1 MMFKL
6 VCLGL
11 CLLHTLVDSRSIDT
25 TVSADTSRSLQRMTS
40 VTLILKLDWA
50 PAETAWELRQVDGTM
65 VDSREF
71 GFYTDQYQLALH
83 HIDVVEGTEYMLSI
97 FDENGSGIKQGGYV
111 TLAYG
116 TSGPFDYSPSNLI
129 ARIEDFNDFE
139 RSVTFVSRL
148 PKEVK
153 PTPTVPPASPTPAPT
168 TCEDK
173 RWYGEVDPFTP
184 TPIFTTTG
192 VEFGSSEAICSSKT
206 NYADCTNE
214 SREDCQ
220 WIFLTQGQRNGK
232 CRVDPIAKCLQI
244 GTCVCNTEDFQG
256 GTSAG
261 VLFHAPISVTARD
274 ISSNSK
280 LVTYSE
286 SYKYPTVQNPKHPQD
301 DTFFISEV
309 DFTGRQ
315 LKYVFASKNPA
326 MITSSKSI
334 FFKLHYLYMDVPLVG
349 MLWNGLGLKV
359 SINTSGNTHVISI
372 NGRAYNLPKKLKMWT
387 CTQIA
392 ISPDALYVA
401 GVSIRRVISQETSP
415 PSASSSLILGSFS
428 GEMFDARVYGG
439 KASLSLVQE
448 VGARCAGPNDA
459 ATIKKNEDIST
470 LFLQAECR
478 NVDPMR
484 YGPIPPGGVQ
494 TYASGPF
501 ATLWMRPEK
510 DPLNDGE
517 YVDVPEGF
525 FDEEKYF
532 QHAKLQSYQWERHYF
547 ENDMIAFVLDPYRMF
562 SVDEVPEWSEKTFN
576 NPCRYIHQ
584 SNNYWSYPL
593 YAEGVV
599 PKWTVEYY
607 MERYGGAADAVFD
620 LGTLYKNGGF
630 DGYGYF
636 THEAYHEFHS
646 MMVNTYGAAPSGW
659 LQESS
664 AEFAPVS
671 TFPGI
676 PVYMASV
683 ALAPAWPLS
692 FGETDSAR
700 GADKN
705 PHIFNAVLSLHD
717 NIRGGHYY
725 GTWLLWW
732 FLSEHAG
739 LPHLHGQMFSIDK
752 TVEGFWQG
760 KLFVLRM
767 LLHNNDIDLGDAW
780 IIFASHFRTWDFKN
794 GALMKRVEKLDFDSI
809 VSMDLVPPGTTLEGR
824 KSQALIDATRGTN
837 GVFVRGPDVFRP
849 SPFSWNCLTSLNIAA
864 NRVIGITIRWDD
876 GMGFAPN
883 VSPSRIVDQHRGC
896 DSDTRFYNS
905 MVVLHNERTGL
916 RQYWKIKGKNPST
929 RYIKTGS
936 NGPVTMHILVM
947 PTPPVDYSGGRSL
960 EIDEKIT
967 PLPNYGY
974 KYKVDILK
982 IVPSGKSVSV
992 PARKSF
998 GIVQFDSSSA
1008 KGWFTSDCTCLD
1020 DPNDP
1025 DGGRLCLDPIF
1036 VK

>member
-1 MMFKL
+1 MMIKL
-6 VCLGL
+6 VILSL
-11 CLLHTLVDSRSIDT
+11 CLLCTLVDSRSLDKST
-25 TVSADTSRSLQRMTS
+25 YADTSRSLQRMTT

-50 PAETAWELRQVDGTM
+50 PAETAWELRQVDETM
-65 VDSREF
+65 IDSRGF

-83 HIDVVEGTEYMLSI
+83 HIDVVEGTEYVLRV
-97 FDENGSGIKQGGYV
+97 FDQFGDGINVGGYV
-111 TLAYG
+111 VLVYG

-129 ARIEDFNDFE
+129 ARLDDINDFDQT
-139 RSVTFVSRL
+139 VTFMSRL

-153 PTPTVPPASPTPAPT
+153 PTPTVPPASQPQLQHHACIT
-168 TCEDK
+168 D
-173 RWYGEVDPFTP
+173 
-184 TPIFTTTG
+184 
-192 VEFGSSEAICSSKT
+192 AICSSKT

-301 DTFFISEV
+301 DTFFISKV

-315 LKYVFASKNPA
+315 LKYVFASNNPV
-326 MITSSKSI
+326 MKKSSKSV
-334 FFKLHYLYMDVPLVG
+334 FFKLHYVYMDVPLVG
-349 MLWNGLGLKV
+349 MLWNGLGLRI

-459 ATIKKNEDIST
+459 ATIKIYEDIET
-470 LFLQAECR
+470 IFLQADCD
-478 NVDPMR
+478 NFKPSSQ
-484 YGPIPPGGVQ
+484 GPVPPGGVQ

-517 YVDVPEGF
+517 YVDVPEGY
-525 FDEEKYF
+525 FDEVKYF

-584 SNNYWSYPL
+584 NNNYWSYPL

-607 MERYGGAADAVFD
+607 MEKYGGAADAVFD
-620 LGTLYKNGGF
+620 LRTLYKNGGF
-630 DGYGYF
+630 EGF
-636 THEAYHEFHS
+636 RFFVHEAYHGFHS
-646 MMVNTYGAAPSGW
+646 TLVSTYGAGPSGW

-664 AEFAPVS
+664 AEFAAVF
-671 TFPGI
+671 TFPGV
-676 PVYMASV
+676 PVLMASV
-683 ALAPAWPLS
+683 AIAPAWPLS
-692 FGETDSAR
+692 LGGSN
-700 GADKN
+700 ADDN
-705 PHIFNAVLSLHD
+705 PHVFNPMLSFHD
-717 NIRGGHYY
+717 NVRGGHYY

-739 LPHLHGQMFSIDK
+739 LPHLLGQMFSVDK
-752 TVEGFWQG
+752 TVEGYWQG
-760 KLFVLRM
+760 KLFVLRV
-767 LLHNNDIDLGDAW
+767 LLQSNDIDLGDAW

-794 GALMKRVEKLDFDSI
+794 GALMRELEKIDFASI
-809 VSMDLVPPGTTLEGR
+809 VKDNLVPPDTSLEGR
-824 KSQALIDATRGTN
+824 KSQALIDAKQGTN

-849 SPFSWNCLTSLNIAA
+849 SPFSWNCLTSSNVAA

-876 GMGFAPN
+876 GMGFDPN
-883 VSPSRIVDQHRGC
+883 VSPSRIVDQHSGC

-916 RQYWKIKGKNPST
+916 RRYWKIKGKNPST
-929 RYIKTGS
+929 RYIRTGS

-947 PTPPVDYSGGRSL
+947 PTPPVDYAGGTSL

-982 IVPSGKSVSV
+982 SVPSGKSVS
-992 PARKSF
+992 AAALKSF
-998 GIVQFDSSSA
+998 GIVQFDSASS
-1008 KGWFTSDCTCLD
+1008 KGWFTKRCACLD
-1020 DPNDP
+1020 DPNHP
-1025 DGGRLCLDPIF
+1025 AAGRICLDPTFI
-1036 VK
+1036 K

>member
-1 MMFKL
+1 MMIKL
-6 VCLGL
+6 VILSL
-11 CLLHTLVDSRSIDT
+11 CLLCTLVDSRSLDKST
-25 TVSADTSRSLQRMTS
+25 YADTSRSLQRMTT

-50 PAETAWELRQVDGTM
+50 PAETAWELRQVDETM
-65 VDSREF
+65 VDSRGF

-83 HIDVVEGTEYMLSI
+83 HIDVVEGTEYVLRV
-97 FDENGSGIKQGGYV
+97 FDQFGDGINVGGYV
-111 TLAYG
+111 VLVYG

-129 ARIEDFNDFE
+129 ARLDDINDFDQT
-139 RSVTFVSRL
+139 VTFMSRL

-168 TCEDK
+168 SCVYH
-173 RWYGEVDPFTP
+173 RWYPEVDPFTP
-184 TPIFTTTG
+184 TSVFTSPRI
-192 VEFGSSEAICSSKT
+192 EFGTSEAICSSKT

-301 DTFFISEV
+301 DTFFISKV

-315 LKYVFASKNPA
+315 LKYVFASNNPV
-326 MITSSKSI
+326 MKKSSKSV
-334 FFKLHYLYMDVPLVG
+334 FFKLHYVYMDVPLVG
-349 MLWNGLGLKV
+349 MLWNGLGLRI

-470 LFLQAECR
+470 LFASR
-478 NVDPMR
+478 MHNFDPMR
-484 YGPIPPGGVQ
+484 YGPVPPGGVQ

-525 FDEEKYF
+525 FDEEKY

-584 SNNYWSYPL
+584 SNNYWSYLL

-607 MERYGGAADAVFD
+607 MERYGGAADAF
-620 LGTLYKNGGF
+620 
-630 DGYGYF
+630 
-636 THEAYHEFHS
+636 
-646 MMVNTYGAAPSGW
+646 
-659 LQESS
+659 
-664 AEFAPVS
+664 
-671 TFPGI
+671 
-676 PVYMASV
+676 
-683 ALAPAWPLS
+683 
-692 FGETDSAR
+692 
-700 GADKN
+700 
-705 PHIFNAVLSLHD
+705 
-717 NIRGGHYY
+717 
-725 GTWLLWW
+725 
-732 FLSEHAG
+732 
-739 LPHLHGQMFSIDK
+739 
-752 TVEGFWQG
+752 
-760 KLFVLRM
+760 
-767 LLHNNDIDLGDAW
+767 
-780 IIFASHFRTWDFKN
+780 
-794 GALMKRVEKLDFDSI
+794 
-809 VSMDLVPPGTTLEGR
+809 
-824 KSQALIDATRGTN
+824 
-837 GVFVRGPDVFRP
+837 
-849 SPFSWNCLTSLNIAA
+849 
-864 NRVIGITIRWDD
+864 
-876 GMGFAPN
+876 
-883 VSPSRIVDQHRGC
+883 
-896 DSDTRFYNS
+896 
-905 MVVLHNERTGL
+905 
-916 RQYWKIKGKNPST
+916 
-929 RYIKTGS
+929 
-936 NGPVTMHILVM
+936 
-947 PTPPVDYSGGRSL
+947 
-960 EIDEKIT
+960 
-967 PLPNYGY
+967 
-974 KYKVDILK
+974 
-982 IVPSGKSVSV
+982 
-992 PARKSF
+992 
-998 GIVQFDSSSA
+998 
-1008 KGWFTSDCTCLD
+1008 
-1020 DPNDP
+1020 
-1025 DGGRLCLDPIF
+1025 
-1036 VK
+1036 